1 MRLEYFI
8 LFTLALAALFFFV
21 AASIALVIRKAI
33 GVKRQRGAK
42 RLYGLYSAQLA
53 ELLLADLPAPPANTK
68 STSAQQQYEALLSP
82 MKNRLARLAL
92 GRKALHREAVRSV
105 LIDLALDVVGETADR
120 LTYFFS
126 SLGFVQE
133 ELILLRSKKWWIR
146 AQAARHLRLLRARRG
161 IPLLTIAL
169 EDKNPDVRYEA
180 IQALVQLQGVESLR
194 AILRVT
200 RRLSRW
206 RAIELSIIVMQFKS
220 AAVPYLVE
228 ALKSSDQ
235 SIVLFSIEM
244 LAAIGFVSAVEPLR
258 ALLKEYP
265 SSVVQAK
272 AAEALGRLG
281 DERAEEV
288 LLRMVGSA
296 HPHLRF
302 KVVEA
307 LGRIGSPAA
316 VPVLVEH
323 FLKGQLAEKII
334 TARAIAELGE
344 AGANTIRSLAAHQD
358 ELTRA
363 VALQVA
369 EEYSLDIAEG

>member
-1 MRLEYFI
+1 MRLEFFI

-21 AASIALVIRKAI
+21 VASIALVVRKAI
-33 GVKRQRGAK
+33 GVQRQRGAK

-53 ELLLADLPAPPANTK
+53 ELLLTDLPVPLQSVK
-68 STSAQQQYEALLSP
+68 SPSVHQQYEALLTPTKRKLSQ
-82 MKNRLARLAL
+82 LTL
-92 GRKALHREAVRSV
+92 GRKALHREALRSV
-105 LIDLALDVVGETADR
+105 LIDLAGDVVGEAAER
-120 LTYFFS
+120 LAYFFS
-126 SLGFVQE
+126 SLGFVQD

-146 AQAARHLRLLRARRG
+146 AQAARHLGSLRARRA
-161 IPLLTIAL
+161 IPLLTVAL
-169 EDKNPDVRYEA
+169 EDKDPGVRYEA
-180 IQALVQLQGVESLR
+180 IQALVRVQGVESLS

-206 RAIELSIIVMQFKS
+206 RAIELSTIIMQFGS
-220 AAVPYLVE
+220 AAAPYLIK
-228 ALKSSDQ
+228 ALKSPDQ

-258 ALLKEYP
+258 ALLQGYP

-281 DERAEEV
+281 DERAEEG
-288 LLRMVGSA
+288 LLKLVGSP
-296 HPHLRF
+296 HPHLRL
-302 KVVEA
+302 KAVEA

-316 VPVLVEH
+316 IHVLLDH
-323 FLKGQLAEKII
+323 FARGHLGERIA
-334 TARAIAELGE
+334 TARAIAALGP
-344 AGANTIRSLAAHQD
+344 AGAETICSLAADED

-369 EEYSLDIAEG
+369 EEHSLDIGKG